1 MAERFQIGSNR
12 TAALGEVLKGAGETK
27 QERMIETGRIA
38 ELCDAASS
46 MLETLDLPEIL
57 GIVTAQT
64 RELFAGAGASVQIID
79 PIDGQLVVSSAS
91 GTLEKAMGVRY
102 APEGKASGDALDRA
116 GPVVLDTVPDEPVY
130 TEAGLSPG
138 DPIGL
143 LVVPLLARDGGY
155 GSLAVVTGPDEL
167 DLLRD
172 EAQLL
177 ASFGHLAGLAIQ
189 NARMFEAETLRAE
202 ASDVRRAETEDQVSL
217 LESLHAAEVE
227 VSRDLALD
235 SVLQTV
241 TDKARELTEAEYG
254 ALGVLHADGDRLE
267 IFITSG
273 MPAEEAERIA
283 SMPVGKGLLGAVI
296 HSSDVIRVEDVGTD
310 PRSAGMPSGHPDMKS
325 FLGVPI
331 RIMDRV
337 FGNLYLTNKRGAS
350 GFTDQDEAIVSMLA
364 AHAAVSIENAR
375 QFRTLQRLLEE
386 LRETQQQR
394 DRFYAFVNHDLRNAC
409 SGVLMWSERL
419 LKRTDADCGEI
430 AEKIGRGSEHA
441 MRLVQDVL
449 DLENIGQGRLE
460 TWSRVIVVNDLLR
473 AAVDGMRPEADKKDQ
488 KLQLRRTPSTLRVVA
503 DPDRVLQV
511 VTNLISNA
519 LKFSADGTSVSIRA
533 RVDAQ
538 GPPLTGDGS
547 PERRAERWVAIDVED
562 QGPGIEPEDL
572 ERIFGEWVRAST
584 RERRGMGIGLTL
596 SRRLAEHMGGALTVA
611 SEVGKGSTF
620 TLWLPHG
627 RTPEQRSG
635 WIG

>member
-1 MAERFQIGSNR
+1 M
-12 TAALGEVLKGAGETK
+12 KGAGDTRH
-27 QERMIETGRIA
+27 ERLIETGRIA
-38 ELCDAASS
+38 ELCGAASS

-79 PIDGQLVVSSAS
+79 PTDGKLVVSSAS
-91 GTLEKAMGVRY
+91 GSLEKAMGQRY
-102 APEGKASGDALDRA
+102 APGGTPSGDALDL
-116 GPVVLDTVPDEPVY
+116 GSPVVLGAIPDEPAF
-130 TEAGLSPG
+130 TGARLEPG
-138 DPIGL
+138 TASGVLI
-143 LVVPLLARDGGY
+143 VPLLARDGAY
-155 GSLAVVTGPDEL
+155 GTLAVVTGADEV

-189 NARMFEAETLRAE
+189 NARMFEAETRRAE

-227 VSRDLALD
+227 VSRDLELD
-235 SVLQTV
+235 AVLQTV
-241 TDKARELTEAEYG
+241 TEKARDLTDAEYG

-267 IFITSG
+267 KFITSG

-283 SMPVGKGLLGAVI
+283 SLPVGKGLLGAVI
-296 HSSDVIRVEDVGTD
+296 HSSEVIRVQDVRAD
-310 PRSAGMPSGHPDMKS
+310 PRSAGMPAGHPDMKS

-331 RIMDRV
+331 RIGDRV
-337 FGNLYLTNKRGAS
+337 FGNLYLTNKQGAP

-419 LKRTDADCGEI
+419 LKRTNAECGEI

-460 TWSRVIVVNDLLR
+460 TWSRVIVVNDLLQ
-473 AAVDGMRPEADKKDQ
+473 ATVDGMRPEAEKRNQ
-488 KLQLRRTPSTLRVVA
+488 KLQLKRTPSTLRVVA

-511 VTNLISNA
+511 VTNLVSNA
-519 LKFSADGTSVSIRA
+519 LKFSADGTAVAVRA
-533 RVDAQ
+533 KIDAD
-538 GPPLTGDGS
+538 GPPAAGDGA
-547 PERRAERWVAIDVED
+547 PEHRAERWVAIEVED

-596 SRRLAEHMGGALTVA
+596 SRRLAEHMGGALTVT
-611 SEVGKGSTF
+611 SEVGKGSIF

-627 RTPEQRSG
+627 RVPEQRSG